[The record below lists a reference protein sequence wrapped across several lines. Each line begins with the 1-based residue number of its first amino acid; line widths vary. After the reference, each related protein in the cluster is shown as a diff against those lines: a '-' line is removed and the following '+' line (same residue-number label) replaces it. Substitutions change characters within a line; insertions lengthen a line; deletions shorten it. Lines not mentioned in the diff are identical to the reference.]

1 MLNHNFD
8 KQFRLQKRYK
18 ATSKKKEKKT
28 RKEKKILRLFLK
40 ETFRDRKLVDYI
52 RMSWP
57 AHF

>member
-18 ATSKKKEKKT
+18 ATSKKKKK
-28 RKEKKILRLFLK
+28 KKKILNLFLK

-52 RMSWP
+52 RMS
-57 AHF
+57 